1 MSLQKIL
8 PILSWMPSYK
18 KKWLKGDIIAGLTVG
33 VMLVPQ
39 AMAYAMIA
47 GLPPIYGL
55 YAAVVPPLIY
65 FLFGSSRNIS
75 IGPVAIDSLIVAS
88 GISVFAAVG
97 TEKFIALAIL
107 LSFMVGVFQ
116 LLFGIFKL
124 GFLVNFLS
132 KPVISGFTSGAAII
146 IALGQFKNLL
156 GVDIDTT
163 GKLYHQVYEI
173 VTSLRYINIA
183 NLLVGLSAILLL
195 IIFKKYIKK
204 IPGSLV
210 VVILGIIVLKI
221 FGIDKYGVLI
231 VGNVP
236 EGLPYFQIPTMDID
250 TIVELIPIALTL
262 TIIGFIETF
271 SIGKSLEDP
280 ESEDKISAN
289 QEFKA
294 LGLGNIIGSFFLSFS
309 TSSSFSRSAVNYN
322 SGAKTQLSSVFS
334 SAIVILTLLFLTP
347 VFYYLPKAVISAIIV
362 VSVAGL
368 FDYKL
373 ALKLWKYDKKDALIL
388 MATFLVTI
396 LFGIKE
402 GVLSGVI
409 LSVIMV
415 IYNSTA
421 PHVAVLGRIPNTIMY
436 RNIDRFNDVEVDP
449 SILIIRFDSQLNFT
463 NSAVFKDSIIDEVNK
478 KGKELKLLVI
488 NANSLSRIDSSGVY
502 VVKEI
507 IKYLKKRNVELYFTG
522 IIGPVRD
529 ILHKSELISEIGLDK
544 CYLDIQS
551 GIDCFNEIKDEK
563 REKRKIKYANQANLG

>member
-1 MSLQKIL
+1 MILQKIF
-8 PILSWMPSYK
+8 PILSWMPNYK
-18 KKWLKGDIIAGLTVG
+18 KKWLKKDIIAGLTVG

-55 YAAVVPPLIY
+55 YASVVPPLIY

-75 IGPVAIDSLIVAS
+75 IGPVAIDSLIIAS
-88 GISVFAAVG
+88 GISVLAAVG
-97 TEKFIALAIL
+97 SDKFITLAIL

-163 GKLYHQVYEI
+163 NKLYYQVYEI
-173 VTSLRYINIA
+173 VTSISDINIA
-183 NLLVGLSAILLL
+183 NLLVGLTAILLL
-195 IIFKKYIKK
+195 IVFKKYIKR

-210 VVILGIIVLKI
+210 VVIVGVLVLKI
-221 FGIDKYGVLI
+221 FEIDKYGVLI
-231 VGNVP
+231 VGDVP
-236 EGLPYFQIPTMDID
+236 EGLPYFQVPSIDID
-250 TIVELIPIALTL
+250 TMIELLPIALTL
-262 TIIGFIETF
+262 AIIGFIEAF

-280 ESEDKISAN
+280 DNEQKIYAN

-294 LGLGNIIGSFFLSFS
+294 LGLGNIIGSFFLCFS
-309 TSSSFSRSAVNYN
+309 TSSSFSRSAVNHG
-322 SGAKTQLSSVFS
+322 SGAKTQLASLFS
-334 SAIVILTLLFLTP
+334 SAIVVLTLLFLTP

-373 ALKLWKYDKKDALIL
+373 PVKLWKYDKKDALIL
-388 MATFLVTI
+388 IATFAVTI
-396 LFGIKE
+396 IFGIKE
-402 GVLSGVI
+402 GVLSGVF
-409 LSVIMV
+409 LSIIMV

-421 PHVAVLGRIPNTIMY
+421 PHVAVLGKIPNTIMY
-436 RNIDRFNDVEVDP
+436 RNIERFNDVEVDP

-463 NSAVFKDSIIDEVNK
+463 NSAVFKDSIIEEVNK
-478 KGKELKLLVI
+478 KGKDLKLLII
-488 NANSLSRIDSSGVY
+488 NANSLSKIDSSGVY
-502 VVKEI
+502 VIQEI
-507 IKYLKKRNVELYFTG
+507 LKYLNKRNVDLYFTG

-529 ILHKSELISEIGLDK
+529 TLHKSELISEIGLNK
-544 CYLDIQS
+544 CYLNIQS
-551 GIDCFNEIKDEK
+551 AVDCFNEIKDEK
-563 REKRKIKYANQANLG
+563 HKNRKQKYVNQANLE